1 MLAQCH
7 SSQKTTSVRHV
18 SELNPNAPVTEW
30 ELDEWSHETRA
41 ELTAMLV
48 EAGIAHR
55 WDDAVLI
62 ADSAREVDV
71 EEILDEIENLE
82 DEIEEQEY
90 DDDKPADAKVLQQL
104 SGVAQKIARNPS
116 DAKAVASLV
125 SILEEID
132 AASAPS
138 GMSDSEW
145 RHIKDL
151 ASQVEDA
158 LVGGDRPDEVLAMDL
173 ASRLVAILRPNL

>member
-18 SELNPNAPVTEW
+18 SELNPNASVTEW

-82 DEIEEQEY
+82 DESDEQE
-90 DDDKPADAKVLQQL
+90 DDEDQADAKVLQQL

-125 SILEEID
+125 SILEDID

-138 GMSDSEW
+138 DMSDSEW
-145 RHIKDL
+145 RQIKDL

-173 ASRLVAILRPNL
+173 AGRLVAILRPNL

>member
-18 SELNPNAPVTEW
+18 SELNPNASVTEW
-30 ELDEWSHETRA
+30 ELDEWSHEIRA

-82 DEIEEQEY
+82 DESDEQEG
-90 DDDKPADAKVLQQL
+90 DEDQADAKVLQQL
-104 SGVAQKIARNPS
+104 SGVTQKIARNPS

-138 GMSDSEW
+138 DMSDSEW
-145 RHIKDL
+145 RQIKDL

-158 LVGGDRPDEVLAMDL
+158 LVGGDRSDEVLAMDL
-173 ASRLVAILRPNL
+173 AGRLVAILRPNL

>member
-1 MLAQCH
+1 MLAQYH
-7 SSQKTTSVRHV
+7 FSQKTTSVRLV
-18 SELNPNAPVTEW
+18 IKLNPNAPVTEW
-30 ELDEWSHETRA
+30 ELDEWSYETRV
-41 ELTAMLV
+41 ELTTLLN

-55 WDDAVLI
+55 WEDTVLI
-62 ADSAREVDV
+62 AESSREADV
-71 EEILDEIENLE
+71 EEVLDEIENLE
-82 DEIEEQEY
+82 DESDEQE
-90 DDDKPADAKVLQQL
+90 DDEDQADAKVLQQL

-116 DAKAVASLV
+116 DAKVVASLV

-138 GMSDSEW
+138 DMSDSEW
-145 RHIKDL
+145 RHVKDL